1 MKQLNQWVGGP
12 GDYLFIQCYRI
23 LGRRTCAF
31 FGVKKH
37 FAIFAFLPRC
47 RGGSWARG
55 TKRDRVPVSGRKQID
70 SPKRSNYLTLTV

>member
-47 RGGSWARG
+47 RGGSGPAAQKG
-55 TKRDRVPVSGRKQID
+55 AE
-70 SPKRSNYLTLTV
+70 SPFRAENRLTVPSAQTI

>member
-1 MKQLNQWVGGP
+1 MKQLDEWVGGS

-37 FAIFAFLPRC
+37 FAIFAFLLRC
-47 RGGSWARG
+47 RGGLGPAAQKGPSP
-55 TKRDRVPVSGRKQID
+55 RVGSKTD
-70 SPKRSNYLTLTV
+70 